1 MKYLILIKSN
11 PEWAG
16 AFASFTPEQQAE
28 GMALYEKLFSDLQE
42 SGELVDAEQLA
53 APETARVVS
62 IGADGPVASDGPFV
76 EAKEWFGGYYIV
88 DVDTLDRAVEI
99 AGRLP
104 EARNGMVS
112 VHPVMASAGMEL

>member
-28 GMALYEKLFSDLQE
+28 GMAIYTKLFTDLQE

-62 IGADGPVASDGPFV
+62 VGASGPVASDGPFV

-88 DVDTLDRAVEI
+88 DVDSIDRAVEI
-99 AGRLP
+99 AGRMP
-104 EARNGMVS
+104 EAQNSMVS
-112 VHPVMASAGMEL
+112 VHPVLANAGMEA

>member
-28 GMALYEKLFSDLQE
+28 GMAIYEKLFSDLQE
-42 SGELVDAEQLA
+42 AGELVDAEQLA
-53 APETARVVS
+53 APETARVVTTS
-62 IGADGPVASDGPFV
+62 DAGTVSSDGPFV

-88 DVDTLDRAVEI
+88 DVDSIDRAVEI

-104 EARNGMVS
+104 EATNGMVS
-112 VHPVMASAGMEL
+112 VHPILANAGMEY

>member
-1 MKYLILIKSN
+1 VKYLILIKSN

-28 GMALYEKLFSDLQE
+28 GMALYEQLFADLQE

-62 IGADGPVASDGPFV
+62 VGADGPVASDGPFI

-88 DVDTLDRAVEI
+88 DVASLDRAVEI

-104 EARNGMVS
+104 EAQGGMVS
-112 VHPVMASAGMEL
+112 VHPVMANAGMEL

>member
-16 AFASFTPEQQAE
+16 AFASFSPEQQAE
-28 GMALYEKLFSDLQE
+28 GMAVYEKLFVDLQE

-62 IGADGPVASDGPFV
+62 VGASGPVASDGPFV

-88 DVDTLDRAVEI
+88 DVASLDRAVEI
-99 AGRLP
+99 AARLP
-104 EARNGMVS
+104 EAQNALVS
-112 VHPVMASAGMEL
+112 VHPVMAGAAMAD